1 MSTDTVRRPTTSSV
15 RATATWLLWMN
26 LYLAAWFWGLAI
38 VVVTAALLLINQ
50 VGEVNNSVLAFAR
63 QGALWF
69 PFSVLIA
76 MTAAYLPVHVA
87 AGLTRRSLALGSLVA
102 ATGTAVVYGTVF
114 SGLLQVE
121 RAIFGAL
128 GWQWRILEDLTPA
141 QEEPVTMWI
150 STTLLLVVGYISGVL
165 VGITYQRVGGWF
177 GTLAL
182 PLTVGPVL
190 LVFALFAVDAGP
202 FATSGWFGGEQ
213 PLLVACLATLLI
225 AGAMAFAFDRLTR
238 GASVPHRTS

>member
-1 MSTDTVRRPTTSSV
+1 MTIVTARRPTHSST

-26 LYLAAWFWGLAI
+26 LYLAAWFWGLAVI
-38 VVVTAALLLINQ
+38 VVAGALVVINQ

-76 MTAAYLPVHVA
+76 TTAAYLPVHVA
-87 AGLTRRSLALGSLVA
+87 AGLTRRSLARGALIA
-102 ATGTAVVYGTVF
+102 ATGTALVYATAF
-114 SGLLQVE
+114 SGLLLVE
-121 RAIFGAL
+121 RAVFGAL

-141 QEEPVTMWI
+141 QEDPLMMYL
-150 STTLLLVVGYISGVL
+150 STALLLVVGYVSGPL
-165 VGITYQRVGGWF
+165 VAITYQRVGGWY

-190 LVFALFAVDAGP
+190 LVFAVFELDAGP
-202 FATSGWFGGEQ
+202 FATSGLLGGEQ
-213 PLLVACLATLLI
+213 PLLVACAAALLI
-225 AGAMAFAFDRLTR
+225 AAVMAFAFDRLTR
-238 GASVPHRTS
+238 GASVPNRTS